1 MGEKV
6 AMTARTAVSFGDFH
20 GGPRLLR
27 DRLRESGVRTSKREG
42 HEREEEEEEEEEEMR
57 LRAIMVSTFEFRFSQ
72 RETETTQRR

>member
-6 AMTARTAVSFGDFH
+6 AMTARTVVSFGDFH

-42 HEREEEEEEEEEEMR
+42 HEREEGEEEEMR

-72 RETETTQRR
+72 RETETTHRR